1 MHSLHLGRDNNHL
14 FRWKGKKFL
23 INPLPKSTFVSTNDN
38 AKKVLMNLFG
48 LEFQRELKSSKD
60 VILLMAKE
68 LYEQGLAIPNKLIP
82 LLDDWVTYI

>member
-1 MHSLHLGRDNNHL
+1 
-14 FRWKGKKFL
+14 
-23 INPLPKSTFVSTNDN
+23 
-38 AKKVLMNLFG
+38 MNLFG